1 MRSSPTR
8 PTRRRRLRPR
18 SGRPSGEPSWASH
31 SSGSSTPSSTATP
44 PSTPWRRWRSLRRP
58 HPGRALRRTETRMLD
73 WIARLANS
81 RAWVVVG
88 IAVAF
93 TALAGALGG
102 PVASQLHQGGFTNPK
117 SESEAATRSLVAA
130 TGTRA
135 DRNVIALVR
144 IDSIDSP
151 AAQSEVAQVVST
163 IAADKDVNDDAIGAA
178 SSRLQDKFKND
189 HAVTL
194 GGVGTTFAEVQAN
207 VQADLGRAESL
218 AFPILF
224 LLMLWVFRGAVAA
237 LLPLMVGGITVLGTF
252 LGLRLVNAETPL
264 SIFALNLATGLG
276 LGLSI
281 DYSLFM
287 VSRFREELAAGRS
300 VPEAVRVTVRTA
312 GRTILFSSL
321 TVAAALAS
329 LTVFPLNFLFSMG
342 VAGVIVVAL
351 AATTALL
358 VLPSVLRLLGTRVNA
373 LAPRRWQRNESSNRG
388 FWYSLSGFVMRR
400 PIIVA
405 LASGALLVAF
415 GLPFLSIKF
424 NSVDATTLPAT
435 ASARIVDTA
444 VKSDFPGQRGAP
456 AIVVVKAGQDRGADV
471 AAFADRV
478 RQVSGVTSV
487 GQPQYVGSGTWE
499 LDADIGKEPYST
511 AATTTLRD
519 IRSLSAPF
527 PVRATGL
534 TGYFVDLQKG
544 LLDSLPLAVVLVTIT
559 TLLILFL
566 MTGSVILP
574 IKSVLMNLL
583 TLSATFGALVF
594 IFQYGN
600 FQGLLD
606 YKSSGALEQSQPV
619 LLFAII
625 FGLSTDYG
633 VFLLARIKEARDG
646 GRANAEAV
654 ALGLQRTGRIVTA
667 AALLLCV
674 AIGAFATSN
683 IVFMKELGVGT
694 VVGVL
699 VDASIVRALLVPSLM
714 GILGEWNW
722 WAPRFLR
729 QLHLRL
735 GISEGG
741 PASRPGVSIPA

>member
-1 MRSSPTR
+1 
-8 PTRRRRLRPR
+8 
-18 SGRPSGEPSWASH
+18 
-31 SSGSSTPSSTATP
+31 
-44 PSTPWRRWRSLRRP
+44 
-58 HPGRALRRTETRMLD
+58 
-73 WIARLANS
+73 
-81 RAWVVVG
+81 
-88 IAVAF
+88 
-93 TALAGALGG
+93 
-102 PVASQLHQGGFTNPK
+102 
-117 SESEAATRSLVAA
+117 
-130 TGTRA
+130 
-135 DRNVIALVR
+135 
-144 IDSIDSP
+144 
-151 AAQSEVAQVVST
+151 
-163 IAADKDVNDDAIGAA
+163 
-178 SSRLQDKFKND
+178 
-189 HAVTL
+189 
-194 GGVGTTFAEVQAN
+194 
-207 VQADLGRAESL
+207 
-218 AFPILF
+218 
-224 LLMLWVFRGAVAA
+224 
-237 LLPLMVGGITVLGTF
+237 
-252 LGLRLVNAETPL
+252 
-264 SIFALNLATGLG
+264 
-276 LGLSI
+276 
-281 DYSLFM
+281 
-287 VSRFREELAAGRS
+287 
-300 VPEAVRVTVRTA
+300 
-312 GRTILFSSL
+312 
-321 TVAAALAS
+321 
-329 LTVFPLNFLFSMG
+329 MG

-456 AIVVVKAGQDRGADV
+456 AIIVVKAGQDRGADV

-583 TLSATFGALVF
+583 TLSATFGLLVL
-594 IFQYGN
+594 IFQDGRLETVLRYTS
-600 FQGLLD
+600 Q
-606 YKSSGALEQSQPV
+606 GALESTQPIFLAAV
-619 LLFAII
+619 AFA
-625 FGLSTDYG
+625 LSTDYA
-633 VFLLARIKEARDG
+633 VFLLTRVKEAYDAG
-646 GRANAEAV
+646 ASNSEAV
-654 ALGLQRTGRIVTA
+654 ARGLERTGRIITS
-667 AALLLCV
+667 AALLFCV
-674 AIGAFATSN
+674 AVGALSTSK
-683 IVFMKELGVGT
+683 IVFIKELGVGT
-694 VVGVL
+694 AFAVL
-699 VDASIVRALLVPSLM
+699 IDATIVRALLVPSLM
-714 GILGEWNW
+714 RLLGDWNW
-722 WAPRFLR
+722 WAPRSLR
-729 QLHLRL
+729 RLWERLRAPVNAL
-735 GISEGG
+735 
-741 PASRPGVSIPA
+741 